1 MIELP
6 LLMAALLVLL
16 AWPENERRG
25 CLIETRGVVSFAPL
39 RGDAG
44 R

>member
-6 LLMAALLVLL
+6 LLMAALLMLI
-16 AWPENERRG
+16 AWPENERRDQMV
-25 CLIETRGVVSFAPL
+25 EVW
-39 RGDAG
+39 GDAD